1 MTGSAVSSPASSAG
15 SRIQRRFPIGA
26 EYFGNEQTHMRVW
39 APAAQAVAAVVQSAA
54 ATPLH
59 TEGGGDFSGVVEA
72 GAGARYS
79 FRLDDGNQLL
89 PDPASRFQ
97 PDGPHGVSEIIDP
110 RAFAWSDGT
119 WAGARREGHVV

>member
-1 MTGSAVSSPASSAG
+1 MTGSAVSSPPSSAG
-15 SRIQRRFPIGA
+15 ARMQRRFPIAAG
-26 EYFGNEQTHMRVW
+26 YFVNEQTHMRVW
-39 APAAQAVAAVVQSAA
+39 APAAESVTGGVQSAA
-54 ATPLH
+54 GTPRH
-59 TEGGGDFSGVVEA
+59 TEGGGYCSGVVEA

-110 RAFAWSDGT
+110 RAFAW
-119 WAGARREGHVV
+119 